1 MKKYSTNYLEWTA
14 LLFLDLFVVGVLI
27 FATNFG
33 LSYQKK
39 YNLDFSGYG
48 VTVIAVI
55 VLGLFLWE
63 TIVVIDFLIK
73 NVRGHVTIDEEKMTI
88 IKGTKEEIYN
98 FKDLL
103 GIELSGPRTGSRSI
117 TTSLTYCK
125 VIFKNKTIF
134 LTSLTMHNIDIMK
147 NLGRQ
152 VSKTKNRERRFFE
165 LIK

>member
-1 MKKYSTNYLEWTA
+1 M
-14 LLFLDLFVVGVLI
+14 
-27 FATNFG
+27 
-33 LSYQKK
+33 
-39 YNLDFSGYG
+39 
-48 VTVIAVI
+48 
-55 VLGLFLWE
+55 
-63 TIVVIDFLIK
+63 
-73 NVRGHVTIDEEKMTI
+73 TIDEEKMTI

-103 GIELSGPRTGSRSI
+103 AIELSGPRTGSRSI